1 MSRLGKKPV
10 SIPKGVNVAVD
21 GRRVKIKGPKGEFAM
36 PIALGIGVSSDAD
49 SVTVT
54 RSSEARKV
62 RAMHGTTRAN
72 IACMLKGVSEGY
84 LQVLEIEGVGYN
96 AAAQGAN
103 KLVLKIGFNADRVML
118 TPEGVSVATPKNTII
133 NISGADKQ
141 KVGQF
146 AAEVRGVR
154 PPEPY
159 KGKGIRYAGE
169 KIIRKVGKA
178 VGGKG

>member
-10 SIPKGVNVAVD
+10 AVPKGVSVAVD
-21 GRRVKIKGPKGEFAM
+21 GRSVKIKGPKGEFVV
-36 PIALGIGVSSDAD
+36 PLTRGIAVTSDAD
-49 SVTVT
+49 GVQVT
-54 RSSEARKV
+54 RDSEARKV

-72 IACMLKGVSEGY
+72 LASMIKGVAEGY
-84 LQVLEIEGVGYN
+84 VQVLEIEGVGYN
-96 AAAQGAN
+96 ATAQGTN
-103 KLVLKIGFNADRVML
+103 KLVMKIGFNADRIML
-118 TPEGVSVATPKNTII
+118 APAGVTVATPKNTII
-133 NISGADKQ
+133 NISGPDKQ

-146 AAEVRGVR
+146 AAQVRGVR

-169 KIIRKVGKA
+169 RIIRKVGKA